1 MKDIESHIEII
12 YECLDELSESTSSV
26 NASTT
31 SEVSPSKPDSV
42 EEPST
47 SHESENHH
55 GKAATDKTEPESDE
69 DDKMKTENAQNESK
83 SE

>member
-42 EEPST
+42 EAST

-55 GKAATDKTEPESDE
+55 EKTATEKPEPESEE